1 MYITLGSRGTLLP
14 GSFGTSALALRIS
27 SCCPE
32 FVDYVLGLTTKK
44 FVSLVLVVTQNSAG
58 FSAGEAQL
66 LIETSLDFGMK
77 VNNL

>member
-1 MYITLGSRGTLLP
+1 MLSRICR
-14 GSFGTSALALRIS
+14 LRIGPDDKKIRLIG
-27 SCCPE
+27 SCRH
-32 FVDYVLGLTTKK
+32 T
-44 FVSLVLVVTQNSAG
+44 NSAG